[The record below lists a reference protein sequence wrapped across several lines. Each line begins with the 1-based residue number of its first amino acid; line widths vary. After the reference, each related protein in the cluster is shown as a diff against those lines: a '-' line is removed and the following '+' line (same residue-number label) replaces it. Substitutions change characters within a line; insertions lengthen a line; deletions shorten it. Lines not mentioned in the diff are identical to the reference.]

1 LKKAILLGA
10 TSTLWEGGFP
20 RYVWFKQGDVAY
32 EGRLVNSG
40 SGEYKGWPLARD
52 EWPDDLE
59 SIYE

>member
-1 LKKAILLGA
+1 MNAVTKCC
-10 TSTLWEGGFP
+10 FP
-20 RYVWFKQGDVAY
+20 RYIWFKQGDVAY